1 MRQAHVRINTAAAT
15 STVTRAARRCCMLCV
30 VQVNRH
36 GCMCIDHQHAAV
48 SHSSSVHTLEVGL
61 PVALLQASAKLAEA
75 APPSGAE
82 RRRFYSRTTT
92 EALKEARQHQRKGA
106 HPYRVVLGEV
116 SRQHYKAH
124 RAQPASE
131 RCPACGCIARCVA
144 SGCKVYRFNSPLHAV
159 TSSTAAG
166 CRALCACW
174 VPASDKQGPCC
185 CAVPACMLVLPS
197 NGFLHH

>member
-1 MRQAHVRINTAAAT
+1 MRQAQVRINMAAAT
-15 STVTRAARRCCMLCV
+15 STVKRATRSCCVLCV

-36 GCMCIDHQHAAV
+36 GCMCIKRLHAAV
-48 SHSSSVHTLEVGL
+48 SHSSTVHTLEICL

-116 SRQHYKAH
+116 SRQH
-124 RAQPASE
+124 
-131 RCPACGCIARCVA
+131 
-144 SGCKVYRFNSPLHAV
+144 
-159 TSSTAAG
+159 
-166 CRALCACW
+166 
-174 VPASDKQGPCC
+174 
-185 CAVPACMLVLPS
+185 
-197 NGFLHH
+197 